1 MTSTVKVSAHCASH
15 KQVEVVIYDIETGDQ
30 YERFMLQDGETAD
43 RAVFDQRAIT
53 VREIEKEP
61 QSGA

>member
-15 KQVEVVIYDIETGDQ
+15 KQVEIVVYDTETGDQ
-30 YERFMLQDGETAD
+30 HERFILQDGETAD
-43 RAVFDQRAIT
+43 RVVFDQRAIQ

-61 QSGA
+61 QTGA